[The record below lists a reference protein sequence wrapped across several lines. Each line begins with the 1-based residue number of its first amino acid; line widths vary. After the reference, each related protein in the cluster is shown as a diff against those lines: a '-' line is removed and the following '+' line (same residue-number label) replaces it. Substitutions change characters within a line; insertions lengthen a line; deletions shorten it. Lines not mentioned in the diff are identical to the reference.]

1 MTDAIQKTANLDRGF
16 VEVGLLEK
24 NPYNPNS
31 MDVES
36 FNLLVDN
43 IERVGLTDPI
53 LVIPH
58 PEKDGMYRIVGGEHR
73 WEAAKMLGF
82 DEVPVTV
89 IRDENFSE
97 DESKFQIVRHN
108 IIHGKMS
115 AKKFTELYN
124 SLSQEYTEDVAS
136 TLFGFTD
143 EEEFRKLLTSTR
155 KSLPPEL
162 KKQFD
167 EAKAE
172 IKTIEDL
179 STVLN
184 RLFSQYGDTLP
195 YGYMIVD
202 FDGKDSIWLR
212 MKVSDRKNFLD
223 LCGKCRQANR
233 TVDSVMSNLLKA
245 LASGGADDL
254 LEATIAQAK
263 EVDLS
268 QLEEGK
274 PPTEDFTDV
283 L

>member
-1 MTDAIQKTANLDRGF
+1 MADAIQKTSSLERKMVDIGI
-16 VEVGLLEK
+16 LEK
-24 NPYNPNS
+24 NPHNPNA

-53 LVIPH
+53 LVVQH
-58 PEKDGMYRIVGGEHR
+58 PEKEGMYRIIGGEHR

-89 IRDENFSE
+89 ITDETFTE

-115 AKKFTELYN
+115 AKKFTDLYN
-124 SLSQEYTEDVAS
+124 SLSEEYSEDVAS
-136 TLFGFTD
+136 MMFGFTD
-143 EEEFRKLLTSTR
+143 EEEFKKLLTSTR

-179 STVLN
+179 STLLN
-184 RLFSQYGDTLP
+184 RLFSTYGDTLP
-195 YGYMIVD
+195 YGYMIFD

-212 MKVSDRKNFLD
+212 MKMSDRKNFLD
-223 LCGKCRQANR
+223 LCAKCRKANR
-233 TVDSVMSNLLKA
+233 TVDSVISGLLST
-245 LASGGADDL
+245 LAAGDDVVLADVIDGA
-254 LEATIAQAK
+254 K
-263 EVDLS
+263 HVDLS
-268 QLEEGK
+268 KLEEGK
-274 PPTEDFTDV
+274 LPTEDFTDV

>member
-1 MTDAIQKTANLDRGF
+1 MADAIQKTENLERGF
-16 VEVGLLEK
+16 VGTDLLEK
-24 NPYNPNS
+24 NPYNPNA

-58 PEKDGMYRIVGGEHR
+58 PEKEGMFRIVGGEHR
-73 WEAAKMLGF
+73 WEAAKLLGF
-82 DEVPVTV
+82 DEVPVT
-89 IRDENFSE
+89 IIKDESFTE

-115 AKKFTELYN
+115 AKKFTDLYN
-124 SLSQEYTEDVAS
+124 SLTEEYTEEVAS
-136 TLFGFTD
+136 MMFGFTD
-143 EEEFRKLLTSTR
+143 EEEFKKLLTSTR

-179 STVLN
+179 STLLN
-184 RLFSQYGDTLP
+184 RLFSTYGDTLP

-212 MKVSDRKNFLD
+212 LKVSDRKNFLD
-223 LCGKCRQANR
+223 LCAKARQANR
-233 TVDSVMSNLLKA
+233 TVDSLMSHILRM
-245 LASGGADDL
+245 LASGQADS
-254 LEATIAQAK
+254 I
-263 EVDLS
+263 
-268 QLEEGK
+268 LEEAIQKSNFVDMSKLGDDK
-274 PPTEDFTDV
+274 HPTEDFTDV
-283 L
+283 I

>member
-1 MTDAIQKTANLDRGF
+1 MADAIQKTENLERGF
-16 VEVGLLEK
+16 IGTDLLEK
-24 NPYNPNS
+24 NPLNPNS

-36 FNLLVDN
+36 FNLLVEN

-58 PEKDGMYRIVGGEHR
+58 PEKDGMYRIIGGEHR
-73 WEAAKMLGF
+73 WEAAKLLGF
-82 DEVPVTV
+82 DEVPVT
-89 IRDENFSE
+89 IIKDENFTE

-115 AKKFTELYN
+115 AKKFTDLYN
-124 SLSQEYTEDVAS
+124 SLSEEYTEDVAS
-136 TLFGFTD
+136 MMFGFTD
-143 EEEFRKLLTSTR
+143 EEEFKKLLTSTR

-212 MKVSDRKNFLD
+212 LKVSDRKNFLD
-223 LCGKCRQANR
+223 LCAKARQANR
-233 TVDSVMSNLLKA
+233 TVDSLMAHILRL
-245 LASGGADDL
+245 LASGKADDIL
-254 LEATIAQAK
+254 NEAIEK
-263 EVDLS
+263 SNFVDMSKLG
-268 QLEEGK
+268 EDTH
-274 PPTEDFTDV
+274 PTEDFTDV
-283 L
+283 I

>member
-1 MTDAIQKTANLDRGF
+1 MDDAIQKTKALWRGF
-16 VEVGLLEK
+16 VDIGTLEK
-24 NPYNPNS
+24 NPLNPNS

-36 FNLLVDN
+36 FNLLVEN
-43 IERVGLTDPI
+43 IERVGFTDPV

-58 PEKDGMYRIVGGEHR
+58 PEREGMYRIVGGEHR
-73 WEAAKMLGF
+73 WEAAKLLGF
-82 DEVPVTV
+82 DEVPITV
-89 IRDENFSE
+89 ITDENFSE

-115 AKKFTELYN
+115 AKKFTDLYN
-124 SLSQEYTEDVAS
+124 SLSADYTEEVAS
-136 TLFGFTD
+136 MMFGFTD
-143 EEEFRKLLTSTR
+143 EEEFKKLISSTR

-167 EAKAE
+167 QAKSE

-212 MKVSDRKNFLD
+212 LKMSDRKNFLD
-223 LCGKCRQANR
+223 LCATARKENR
-233 TVDSVMSNLLKA
+233 TVDSLMSNILKA
-245 LASGGADDL
+245 LATGKAEDL
-254 LEATIAQAK
+254 LKDAIEK
-263 EVDLS
+263 SNFVDMS

-274 PPTEDFTDV
+274 HPTEDFTDV
-283 L
+283 I

>member
-1 MTDAIQKTANLDRGF
+1 MADAIQKTENLERKFVGTDLLDR
-16 VEVGLLEK
+16 

-58 PEKDGMYRIVGGEHR
+58 PEKEGMFRIVGGEHR
-73 WEAAKMLGF
+73 WEAAKLLGF
-82 DEVPVTV
+82 DEVPVT
-89 IRDENFSE
+89 IIKDESFTE

-115 AKKFTELYN
+115 AKKFTDLYN
-124 SLSQEYTEDVAS
+124 SLTEEYTEEVAS
-136 TLFGFTD
+136 MMFGFTD
-143 EEEFRKLLTSTR
+143 EEEFKKLLTSTR

-179 STVLN
+179 STLLN
-184 RLFSQYGDTLP
+184 RLFSTYGDTLP

-212 MKVSDRKNFLD
+212 LKVSDRKNFLD
-223 LCGKCRQANR
+223 LCAKARQANR
-233 TVDSVMSNLLKA
+233 TVDSLMSHILRM
-245 LASGGADDL
+245 LASGQADS
-254 LEATIAQAK
+254 I
-263 EVDLS
+263 
-268 QLEEGK
+268 LEEAILKSNFVDMSKLGDDK
-274 PPTEDFTDV
+274 HPTEDFTDV
-283 L
+283 I